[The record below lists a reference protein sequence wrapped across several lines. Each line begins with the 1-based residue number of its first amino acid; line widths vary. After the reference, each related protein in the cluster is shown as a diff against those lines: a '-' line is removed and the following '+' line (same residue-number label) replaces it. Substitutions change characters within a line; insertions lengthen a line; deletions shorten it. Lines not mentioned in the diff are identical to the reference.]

1 MMIALVAMFAMTMS
15 ANAQSDDREVTF
27 KRLSCYLELTEGQM
41 DQVRTSMAIYDSG
54 MEHLFQPENRPM
66 GHRRGRFFREF
77 NEIQNQ
83 HKKQM
88 KLILNEKQYDKF
100 EQLFNL
106 TIENNFI
113 IGMANRARL

>member
-27 KRLSCYLELTEGQM
+27 KRLICYLELTEGQM

-113 IGMANRARL
+113 IGMATRARL